1 MHGWIIHPYMN
12 TVKVATITILVALS
26 ISSNYALVSLHNV
39 KLMDFITFIGGF
51 LFGPLVGAF
60 VGVLSWSI
68 YGVLN
73 PYGFVPQIWV
83 ATMFSEAIYGVAG
96 GFLHKANINFNGKS
110 LRHTIFL
117 GNLGFLLTL
126 IYDLLTNIAYAQV
139 LGQNILVAM
148 ILGAPFTITHEISN
162 ALLFGTCSIPLISAF
177 QVIGVGNVANFRK

>member
-1 MHGWIIHPYMN
+1 MN
-12 TVKVATITILVALS
+12 TVKLATITILVALS
-26 ISSNYALVSLHNV
+26 ISTNYALVSLHNV

-51 LFGPLVGAF
+51 LFGPFVGAF

-73 PYGFVPQIWV
+73 PYGFVPQIWI

-96 GFLHKANINFNGKS
+96 GFLRKVNINFNGKS
-110 LRHTIFL
+110 LRHMIFL

-126 IYDLLTNIAYAQV
+126 IYDLLTNVAYAQV

-148 ILGAPFTITHEISN
+148 IIGAPFTLTHEISN
-162 ALLFGTCSIPLISAF
+162 ALLFGICSIPLISTL
-177 QVIGVGNVANFRK
+177 QVTGVGIVANLRK